1 MVDAKGRRCDGTG
14 CCSSVPYR
22 TALYRTVKYC
32 KICFIVLTADVL
44 RHRGRLWPNT
54 HHPPPHYY
62 YQVEKVM
69 FCPQGPYQAPLYKYV
84 VRGDGYPGNPDIKNF
99 VFKVNLKCTAD
110 KPPLH
115 WGLRGLC
122 LLCNT

>member
-1 MVDAKGRRCDGTG
+1 MPHRSWWMQRADGAMAQGAVARYRT
-14 CCSSVPYR
+14 VPHC
-22 TALYRTVKYC
+22 TALYC
-32 KICFIVLTADVL
+32 IVLTADVL

-69 FCPQGPYQAPLYKYV
+69 FGPQGPYQAPLYKYV

>member
-1 MVDAKGRRCDGTG
+1 MKNFDAIGSAPEEGVYLHGLTMDGGDWDLKAGITVE
-14 CCSSVPYR
+14 SIPKILF
-22 TALYRTVKYC
+22 TALP
-32 KICFIVLTADVL
+32 VLFVSANHKREQDK
-44 RHRGRLWPNT
+44 
-54 HHPPPHYY
+54 
-62 YQVEKVM
+62 VEKVM
-69 FCPQGPYQAPLYKYV
+69 FGPQGPYQAPLYKYV

-99 VFKVNLKCTAD
+99 VFKVNLKCTAE